1 MDAIKTTFFTLV
13 SDIRY
18 FFYAGFQNLP
28 LSIAGIAIV
37 IGFLTANYGLLFFLF
52 GYLVLLPAGLFLFNL
67 LPLKGLITEE
77 AACFL
82 MPASVFGAEVGRD
95 SGYQSTGIGYWV
107 PMTFFFIGYIMT
119 NAVLMNLYELP
130 PTTDTQEKGPDGK
143 PLSAKPGIDNRKA
156 NTYAAMLV
164 ISVLAI
170 LCIVVRSMS
179 CEGPLALLLGILLGG
194 FSGVGWYYALSGI
207 ADHRTSDLFGMANRL
222 LIPYALSNQP
232 YACLPSSS

>member
-52 GYLVLLPAGLFLFNL
+52 GYLVMLPAGLFLFNL
-67 LPLKGLITEE
+67 LPLKGLLTEE

-82 MPASVFGAEVGRD
+82 MPASVFGAEDKFRPTEP
-95 SGYQSTGIGYWV
+95 STGIGYWV
-107 PMTFFFIGYIMT
+107 PMTSFFIGYIMT

-194 FSGVGWYYALSGI
+194 GSGVGWYYFLSGI